1 MQKQTKIVGT
11 ISNLRL
17 DRDFLSGLIRAGV
30 NVLRLNTAHQS
41 PQELAEAVDTI
52 RAVDDRVAILVDTKG
67 PEIRVSSGG
76 EPVEATVGR
85 PIHLKGDPEG
95 LSGGDRLYVNLPGF
109 GARVPLGAS
118 ILIDDGELELV
129 VTAKDGET
137 LTCFPQSDGLIKLRK
152 SVNIPSV
159 PFDLPSVSERDRE
172 FIRVASEKGVEFIA
186 HSFVRCAEDVLAV
199 RRLVEQHGGVARVIA
214 KIENQEGVDH
224 IDRILDHAYGVMVAR
239 GDLGIEIPEE
249 RVPAVQRMIL
259 QKCIES
265 SKPVIVATQ
274 MLHTMIENP
283 RPTRAEISD
292 VAGAIYGETDAVML
306 SGETAYGK
314 YPEEAV
320 GTMTRIASEVERHLR
335 PFRDHKLQRVDYV
348 VTETLARSTVGA
360 SVHIKPRAIIVDT
373 LTGRTAR
380 YVAAYRGRVPIFAMC
395 YRRSVARQ
403 LQLTYGVQ
411 PYFMEMRSSR
421 EEFLQYA
428 VSLLLDEGQLQHR
441 DMVMVIGG
449 SFGPSEGATFL
460 EISQVSKILSSRV
473 RHER

>member
-17 DRDFLSGLIRAGV
+17 DRDFLSDLIRAGV

-41 PQELAEAVDTI
+41 PEELAEAVDKI
-52 RAVDDRVAILVDTKG
+52 RAIDDSVAILVDTKG
-67 PEIRVSSGG
+67 PEIRVSFEGD
-76 EPVEATVGR
+76 PVVATVGR
-85 PIHLKGDPEG
+85 PIYLQGDPAG
-95 LSGGDRLYVNLPGF
+95 VSGGDRLYVNLASF
-109 GARVPLGAS
+109 VSHVPLGAS

-129 VTAKDGET
+129 VTAKDEDT
-137 LTCFPQSDGLIKLRK
+137 LTCFPQSDGVIKMRK

-159 PFDLPSVSERDRE
+159 PISLPSVSERDRT
-172 FIRVASEKGVEFIA
+172 FIRVACEKGVEFIA
-186 HSFVRCAEDVLAV
+186 HSFVRTSADVV
-199 RRLVEQHGGVARVIA
+199 EVQRLLEQFGGVAKVIA
-214 KIENQEGVDH
+214 KIENQEGVDN
-224 IDRILDHAYGVMVAR
+224 IDQILDHAYGVMVAR

-259 QKCIES
+259 EKCIES

-314 YPEEAV
+314 YAEESVA
-320 GTMTRIASEVERHLR
+320 TMTRIAGEVERHL
-335 PFRDHKLQRVDYV
+335 PVFRDHKLQRVDYA

-360 SVHIKPRAIIVDT
+360 SVRIKPKAIIVDT

-395 YRRSVARQ
+395 YRMSVARQ

-411 PYFMEMRSSR
+411 PYFMEMKNSR
-421 EEFLQYA
+421 EEFLQHS
-428 VSLLLDEGQLQHR
+428 VSLLLDRGKIRHG
-441 DMVMVIGG
+441 DTVMVIGG
-449 SFGPSEGATFL
+449 AFGPTEGATFL

-473 RHER
+473 RF